1 MRWKACWEKKQRK
14 QLAQLNNAF
23 GVYPIK
29 GATLTVALFLCPLA
43 WMDEEERECL
53 FVPDEA
59 VCVEPQQARFKPK
72 KWGCCC
78 FLLPFC
84 YPEEKND

>member
-1 MRWKACWEKKQRK
+1 ML
-14 QLAQLNNAF
+14 LAFYL
-23 GVYPIK
+23 IK

-59 VCVEPQQARFKPK
+59 VGVEPQQAQKHVIK
-72 KWGCCC
+72 HIH
-78 FLLPFC
+78 
-84 YPEEKND
+84 ENT